1 MKHKKSALRF
11 SVRPEVRVIVP
22 RHHVGCRYPDTTRER
37 DCRCP
42 KYFYVTP
49 GRHRVSAETDSWE
62 MARTRAKRWET
73 DHDPSLVEERQR
85 AKAATASVP
94 IGDAFDKFI
103 EAKQSAGIKR
113 LEKYRTLRRLLVQF
127 AGTQNILTPGDVT
140 VDFLDQF
147 QQSWDEDMPIAVNGE
162 KVKMSGLTKE
172 KRKGFL
178 VAFFDFCL
186 ERNWIRNSQQFMSVS
201 GRLVSRDNPARFM
214 KVLGKANKPPERRPL
229 TPRLY
234 KAILAACDRYDAT
247 LKTRNRPSVIG
258 TGERMKIACQLMHK
272 TGFAVTDAITARRD
286 RLKLAKN
293 LFFFDVNRKKTA
305 NPVYVEISPK
315 FAQLLTN
322 VATMSDTHPDYFF
335 WSGNGDYANAADSW
349 QKTFV
354 RMRKLLD
361 EKMVREDM
369 GVDEYGEPMW
379 PTFHNFRY
387 TFVENL
393 FLQGADVPE
402 VATLLGD
409 TPEVV
414 RKHYYK
420 FSPRLQEKANQAVRR
435 TWSEADLESL
445 TVLQP
450 VGKGTTVTTA
460 GHA

>member
-1 MKHKKSALRF
+1 
-11 SVRPEVRVIVP
+11 
-22 RHHVGCRYPDTTRER
+22 
-37 DCRCP
+37 
-42 KYFYVTP
+42 
-49 GRHRVSAETDSWE
+49 
-62 MARTRAKRWET
+62 
-73 DHDPSLVEERQR
+73 
-85 AKAATASVP
+85 
-94 IGDAFDKFI
+94 
-103 EAKQSAGIKR
+103 
-113 LEKYRTLRRLLVQF
+113 
-127 AGTQNILTPGDVT
+127 
-140 VDFLDQF
+140 
-147 QQSWDEDMPIAVNGE
+147 
-162 KVKMSGLTKE
+162 
-172 KRKGFL
+172 
-178 VAFFDFCL
+178 
-186 ERNWIRNSQQFMSVS
+186 
-201 GRLVSRDNPARFM
+201 
-214 KVLGKANKPPERRPL
+214 
-229 TPRLY
+229 
-234 KAILAACDRYDAT
+234 
-247 LKTRNRPSVIG
+247 
-258 TGERMKIACQLMHK
+258 MHK
-272 TGFAVTDAITARRD
+272 TGFAITDAITARRD

-335 WSGNGDYANAADSW
+335 WSGNGDYANAADSLR

-393 FLQGADVPE
+393 FLKGATYPE
-402 VATLLGD
+402 VTTLLGD

-435 TWSEADLESL
+435 TWSDSDLESL

-450 VGKGTTVTTA
+450 VGKGTTVATA